1 MTTCPHCDASVPAGN
16 FCGLCGYHLDAD
28 RPEAGSGGAP
38 MMLRPRTFG
47 AAPGENVLAPHF
59 ASAMFPHLPNRSR
72 IPFRVTLLVGVAAL
86 AISALTRL
94 PTAGIAVSALGLP
107 LLFVLYLRAASINRD
122 IPRTSLA
129 LAAILG
135 AGLGAG
141 WVMLTGGMVARTYNV
156 SISAGLALHHL
167 FTQGVAIPAA
177 GMLLMLLPAVVLR
190 LTRPGTRES
199 LDGFVIGALGAL
211 TFTAAATLIR
221 LAPRLS
227 TGLFAHVRPMRGLL
241 VDVVMTGVT
250 IPVTAAAAGGLVGI
264 LLWFTTAGH
273 HGRRV
278 RILLGLIAAAVVL
291 VHTAVGVVNITG
303 MPQTAMLAIHLGAA
317 VLAVLAL
324 RLALQLALLHET
336 TDPPHP
342 DQPLLCI
349 HCEMVVPD
357 MAFCPACGAA
367 TRAST
372 RTSRDERRRVRPQ
385 PATATADGATT
396 ADGDGADEATY
407 PGYALPAGQ
416 YLAPPLHRPRLGWL
430 FGHWGTTV
438 AAAAVVMAGL
448 TFVLTPKIAHYMC
461 PPECGRPAADQPVT
475 GLPRFSN
482 PQFSVSYPTPES
494 AYAITT
500 YDNGVTA
507 KFTGGDTGVMQL
519 FSQPA
524 NGGTAEDV
532 VKSLLRKR
540 FPDARVAYQIPN
552 AKVGYEPGY
561 GVFADDWPQ
570 NPAATYTR
578 QRILAMAAV
587 KDDLA
592 LVAFA
597 TGPYRSFGPNSGPGL
612 PSAANLQLAQD
623 LGKYVNSFQWAG
635 DAAP

>member
-1 MTTCPHCDASVPAGN
+1 
-16 FCGLCGYHLDAD
+16 
-28 RPEAGSGGAP
+28 
-38 MMLRPRTFG
+38 
-47 AAPGENVLAPHF
+47 
-59 ASAMFPHLPNRSR
+59 
-72 IPFRVTLLVGVAAL
+72 
-86 AISALTRL
+86 
-94 PTAGIAVSALGLP
+94 
-107 LLFVLYLRAASINRD
+107 
-122 IPRTSLA
+122 
-129 LAAILG
+129 
-135 AGLGAG
+135 
-141 WVMLTGGMVARTYNV
+141 
-156 SISAGLALHHL
+156 
-167 FTQGVAIPAA
+167 
-177 GMLLMLLPAVVLR
+177 
-190 LTRPGTRES
+190 
-199 LDGFVIGALGAL
+199 
-211 TFTAAATLIR
+211 
-221 LAPRLS
+221 
-227 TGLFAHVRPMRGLL
+227 MRGLL

-250 IPVTAAAAGGLVGI
+250 IPVTAATAGGLVGI
-264 LLWFTTAGH
+264 LLWFAPAGH

-278 RILLGLIAAAVVL
+278 RVLLGLIAAAVVL

-336 TDPPHP
+336 TDPAHP

-372 RTSRDERRRVRPQ
+372 RTSRDDRRRVRPQ
-385 PATATADGATT
+385 PATADG
-396 ADGDGADEATY
+396 DGDGADEAAY

-416 YLAPPLHRPRLGWL
+416 YRGPAVHRPKLGWL
-430 FGHWGTTV
+430 FGRWGTTV

-448 TFVLTPKIAHYMC
+448 TLVLTPKIAHYMC

-482 PQFSVSYPTPES
+482 QQFSVSYPTPES
-494 AYAITT
+494 AYEITT

-519 FSQPA
+519 FSEPT
-524 NGGTAEDV
+524 NGRTAEDV

-540 FPDARVAYQIPN
+540 FPDARVAYRIPN

-587 KDDLA
+587 KNDLA

-635 DAAP
+635 DASP

>member
-1 MTTCPHCDASVPAGN
+1 
-16 FCGLCGYHLDAD
+16 
-28 RPEAGSGGAP
+28 
-38 MMLRPRTFG
+38 
-47 AAPGENVLAPHF
+47 
-59 ASAMFPHLPNRSR
+59 
-72 IPFRVTLLVGVAAL
+72 
-86 AISALTRL
+86 
-94 PTAGIAVSALGLP
+94 
-107 LLFVLYLRAASINRD
+107 
-122 IPRTSLA
+122 
-129 LAAILG
+129 
-135 AGLGAG
+135 
-141 WVMLTGGMVARTYNV
+141 
-156 SISAGLALHHL
+156 
-167 FTQGVAIPAA
+167 
-177 GMLLMLLPAVVLR
+177 
-190 LTRPGTRES
+190 
-199 LDGFVIGALGAL
+199 
-211 TFTAAATLIR
+211 
-221 LAPRLS
+221 
-227 TGLFAHVRPMRGLL
+227 
-241 VDVVMTGVT
+241 
-250 IPVTAAAAGGLVGI
+250 
-264 LLWFTTAGH
+264 
-273 HGRRV
+273 V
-278 RILLGLIAAAVVL
+278 RILLSLIAAAVVL

-372 RTSRDERRRVRPQ
+372 RASRDERRRTRPE
-385 PATATADGATT
+385 PITVATAVG
-396 ADGDGADEATY
+396 GADEAAY

-416 YLAPPLHRPRLGWL
+416 YRAPSVNRPRLGWL
-430 FGHWGTTV
+430 FGRWGTAV

-448 TFVLTPKIAHYMC
+448 TLVLTPKIAHYMC

-482 PQFSVSYPTPES
+482 QQFSVSYPTPES
-494 AYAITT
+494 AYEITT

-519 FSQPA
+519 FSEPT
-524 NGGTAEDV
+524 NGRTAEDV

-540 FPDARVAYQIPN
+540 FPDARVAYRIPN

-587 KDDLA
+587 KNDLA

-635 DAAP
+635 DASP